1 MKTILKL
8 TFLLAAILFYSCEK
22 DEFEE
27 KTQTE
32 NDPTT
37 QDISKSTTK
46 CEVTIKSLASHT
58 RVVYRA
64 SDNATTIRVNE
75 FRNKAIVIR
84 TNSGVCEIP
93 KPYDELIIYGGK
105 GNDSIIIN
113 RSVKTP
119 TMVYPG
125 DGNDFV
131 RNISNTSVT
140 FVTLGDGKDK
150 IVGNKKNTRFWID
163 PEDTH
168 NASNT
173 EKSSG
178 KLNIVTSFE
187 NSDKKLDSPDIE
199 DDNIF
204 TVYSNSVVPWDYISI
219 SETSLW
225 GIDLPSPYDVQQGS
239 FQRCGTTSRWASMAN
254 HAPEK
259 VRELAVELGD
269 GTYAI
274 KIGGEKY
281 ARVDQDIL
289 PFHLSRPGV
298 SGKSWFVFLQK
309 AYSSLNLN
317 YPEPLTS
324 EFVDNLSTSGDE
336 YTEEE
341 YLKKLQKY
349 LDAGY
354 TLQAFSNTIRWND
367 IIGISPRHIYTVLD
381 IKNNKIIVRN
391 PYGDIYDAIW
401 KPEHNP
407 NFGKI
412 ELSYDDFKSK
422 FYSIRAIDVLW
433 E

>member
-1 MKTILKL
+1 M
-8 TFLLAAILFYSCEK
+8 
-22 DEFEE
+22 
-27 KTQTE
+27 
-32 NDPTT
+32 
-37 QDISKSTTK
+37 
-46 CEVTIKSLASHT
+46 
-58 RVVYRA
+58 R
-64 SDNATTIRVNE
+64 DNATTIRVNE
-75 FRNKAIVIR
+75 WRNGKALTIR
-84 TNSGVCEIP
+84 TSSGVCKIP

-119 TMVYPG
+119 IMVYPG

-131 RNISNTSVT
+131 RNISSTSAT
-140 FVTLGDGKDK
+140 LVTLGDGTDK
-150 IVGNKKNTRFWID
+150 VLGNKKNTRFWID

-178 KLNIVTSFE
+178 KLNIVASFE
-187 NSDKKLDSPDIE
+187 NSNKVLDGPQITDE
-199 DDNIF
+199 DRFTIF
-204 TVYSNSVVPWDYISI
+204 ANSEVPWDYIPI

-225 GIDLPSPYDVQQGS
+225 GVDLPSPYDVQQGF
-239 FQRCGTTSRWASMAN
+239 FQRCYTTARWASMAN
-254 HAPEK
+254 HSPK
-259 VRELAVELGD
+259 RVRELAVELGD
-269 GTYAI
+269 GTYAV

-289 PFHLSRPGV
+289 PFHLSRPGPN
-298 SGKSWFVFLQK
+298 GKSWFVFLQK
-309 AYSSLNLN
+309 AYSSLNLD

-324 EFVDNLSTSGDE
+324 EFIDSLVTSGDE

-341 YLKKLQKY
+341 YLKRLQEY

-354 TLQAFSNTIRWND
+354 TLQALSSRKNLDIGVSQYHVHT
-367 IIGISPRHIYTVLD
+367 IIGIQ
-381 IKNNKIIVRN
+381 NNKIIVRN
-391 PYGDIYDAIW
+391 PYGDVYDALW

-412 ELSYDDFKSK
+412 ELSYDEFKTYFS
-422 FYSIRAIDVLW
+422 SIRASKILW

>member
-8 TFLLAAILFYSCEK
+8 TIILSLALFYNCEK
-22 DEFEE
+22 EEFLEG
-27 KTQTE
+27 TNAQ
-32 NDPTT
+32 
-37 QDISKSTTK
+37 QDTPSNQETKMASK

-58 RVVYRA
+58 RVIYRA

-75 FRNKAIVIR
+75 WRNGKALTIR
-84 TNSGVCEIP
+84 TSFGVCKIP

-178 KLNIVTSFE
+178 KLNVVTSFE
-187 NSDKKLDSPDIE
+187 NSDKKLDSPEIQ
-199 DDNIF
+199 DDDKFDLFAHIDA
-204 TVYSNSVVPWDYISI
+204 TWDYIPI

-225 GIDLPSPYDVQQGS
+225 GIDLPGPYDVQQGF
-239 FQRCGTTSRWASMAN
+239 FQECNFTGRWASVVDRF
-254 HAPEK
+254 PEK
-259 VRELAVELGD
+259 VQELAVELGD
-269 GTYAI
+269 GTYAF
-274 KIGGEKY
+274 KIGGQKY
-281 ARVDQDIL
+281 ARVDQDFL
-289 PFHLSRPGV
+289 PFHLSRPGI

-309 AYSSLNLN
+309 AYSYINLD
-317 YPEPLTS
+317 YPEPLTYQ
-324 EFVDNLSTSGDE
+324 FITYINTRDD
-336 YTEEE
+336 YTANE
-341 YLKKLQKY
+341 YLEKVQEY
-349 LDAGY
+349 IDSGY
-354 TLQAFSNTIRWND
+354 ILECSSVGKNLE
-367 IIGISPRHIYTVLD
+367 IGVSRFHMHSVLGVED
-381 IKNNKIIVRN
+381 DKIIIRN
-391 PYGDIYDAIW
+391 PYGDVFDALW
-401 KPEHNP
+401 KPEYNSK
-407 NFGKI
+407 NGRVA
-412 ELSYDDFKSK
+412 LSYEEFKK
-422 FYSIRAIDVLW
+422 YFIAITVNEVLW